1 MGRPNQLF
9 FAPGPDD
16 EPLRIAASAWH
27 SGRCVV
33 IPLEHWEV
41 ILAFVTQTDRS
52 LGEILERYSY
62 PPDTRRLLP
71 SADELREVLQSL
83 NQVIDR
89 LRAAAPLV
97 PEISERFPED
107 FPNEE
112 HALMVEAAAAV
123 FREALVRQEPFEGD
137 LDT

>member
-1 MGRPNQLF
+1 LGRPNQLF

-16 EPLRIAASAWH
+16 EPLPIAASAWH
-27 SGRCVV
+27 SGRCVI
-33 IPLEHWEV
+33 IPLEHWQV
-41 ILAFVTQTDRS
+41 ILAFVARTDPA
-52 LGEILERYSY
+52 LAGILERYSY

-71 SADELREVLQSL
+71 PTRELRAVLQSL
-83 NQVIDR
+83 TQVQER

-97 PEISERFPED
+97 PEASEHFPED

-112 HALMVEAAAAV
+112 HALMVKAAAAV
-123 FREALVRQEPFEGD
+123 FCEASVRQQPFEGD

>member
-16 EPLRIAASAWH
+16 EPLPIAASAWH

-52 LGEILERYSY
+52 LGEILECYSY

-83 NQVIDR
+83 DQVIDR